1 VTAVAG
7 ARYAGRMIRTA
18 LVTGGNRG
26 IGLEVCRQLG
36 RLGHRIV
43 LTARR
48 EDAGR
53 AARSMLEGEGLTVR
67 FEPLDVTREDHA
79 LGCAAR
85 LAADG
90 VQVDVLVNDAGIY
103 PEGGCFDTP
112 SASFR
117 AALEVNALGAL
128 WTCRAFVPGMLARG
142 FGRVVNVSSDYGS
155 FGAGLEGPAAYSISK
170 AALGAITVKL
180 AQEVRGDVKVNGAH
194 PGWVRTE
201 MGGPNAHLTV
211 EQGADTIV
219 WLATLPADGPNGG
232 LFHRRTPMPW

>member
-1 VTAVAG
+1 
-7 ARYAGRMIRTA
+7 MIRTA
-18 LVTGGNRG
+18 LVTGANRG

-36 RLGHRIV
+36 RSGHRIV

-53 AARSMLEGEGLTVR
+53 AAAERLRADGLDVR
-67 FEPLDVTREDHA
+67 FERLDVTREDDGTA
-79 LGCAAR
+79 CAGR

-90 VQVDVLVNDAGIY
+90 VTVDVLVNNAAIY
-103 PEGGCFDTP
+103 PEGGFFVTP
-112 SASFR
+112 SSVFR
-117 AALEVNALGAL
+117 DAIETNAMGAL
-128 WTCRAFVPGMLARG
+128 WTCRAFVPGMLSRG

-155 FGAGLEGPAAYSISK
+155 FGEGLAGPASYSVSK
-170 AALGAITVKL
+170 ALLGAITVKL

-201 MGGPNAHLTV
+201 MGGPNAHLSV

-219 WLATLPADGPNGG
+219 WLATLPGDGPNGR
-232 LFHRRTPMPW
+232 LFHHRKPIPW